1 MNASSEYTFPI
12 FISSTDYNL
21 KDLRAELARFLEESG
36 YKPILSSAE
45 GFPDSSP
52 TLEPWESCLP
62 ALEHSFVMSLIIDG
76 RYGDPLEWP
85 NFKDFFEDRKVSP
98 THGEYI
104 FAHKTKKRMLVFI
117 RKELMAYYQSYRT
130 VLKNEKAKEKDKE
143 KLRKKVKEVLSP
155 TLPEH
160 IDFNTLEFIAEVKT
174 QKPIPWIME
183 FEDITDVKTKMQKKM
198 LNELAEIFLIKN
210 MRFETVIDALNKIL
224 DGLSDDEQKN
234 ALKKINVT
242 KDFHEVN
249 EKIEELE
256 KQLTDSNEKL
266 SKTEASKKKERSKLE
281 KEVETLNKKIQKLRS
296 ETSNYGT
303 SNFFIEDG
311 RIKLDDSGI
320 FGTSVNLGTT
330 GSVNIGTSSDSI
342 FGSYSRKCDNCEK
355 HEHSQLGST
364 IAVST
369 FSSQFNTCPSCKR
382 YLCNSCWPKY
392 GHLGNIT
399 ASTLVLGSATNDKC
413 PKCLKEGK

>member
-1 MNASSEYTFPI
+1 MNTSSEYTFPI

-21 KDLRAELARFLEESG
+21 KDLRAELARFLETSG

-76 RYGDPLEWP
+76 RYGDTLDWP
-85 NFKDFFEDRKVSP
+85 NFNDFFDNRKVSP

-130 VLKNEKAKEKDKE
+130 VLKNEKAKEKDE
-143 KLRKKVKEVLSP
+143 TKLRDKIKSVLAP

-160 IDFNTLEFIAEVKT
+160 IDFRTLEFIAEVKT
-174 QKPIPWIME
+174 KKPIPWIME

-198 LNELAEIFLIKN
+198 LNELAEVFLIKN
-210 MRFETVIDALNKIL
+210 MRFEIVIDALNKIL
-224 DGLSDDEQKN
+224 DSLSDEEQKN

-242 KDFHEVN
+242 KDFPEIN
-249 EKIEELE
+249 EKISELE
-256 KQLTDSNEKL
+256 KQLSASNEKL
-266 SKTEASKKKERSKLE
+266 NRTEASKKKDRLKLE
-281 KEVETLNKKIQKLRS
+281 KEVESLNEQLKDLRKKSIGYS
-296 ETSNYGT
+296 S

-311 RIKLDDSGI
+311 RIKLEDSDL
-320 FGTSVNLGTT
+320 FGTSLNLGTT
-330 GSVNIGTSSDSI
+330 GSVNIGTTGDTI
-342 FGSYSRKCDNCEK
+342 FANYGRTCDGCGK
-355 HEHSQLGST
+355 HEQSP
-364 IAVST
+364 VSRHYT
-369 FSSQFNTCPSCKR
+369 LATLSSFNTCPSCNR
-382 YLCNSCWPKY
+382 YLCNTCWPKY
-392 GHLGNIT
+392 GNPARTSRSI
-399 ASTLVLGSATNDKC
+399 VFLGSAGSKAKC
-413 PKCLKEGK
+413 PKCEKEGE